1 YIEFSDEARVLCFIL
16 IGESPIQANSRA
28 ALESSRVYVRLSTDL
43 ETRAGDLNDSV
54 RDIRDA
60 LPGSAGEEYERSVA
74 KITGGGRRDGLLS
87 AVGDFALQIGD
98 GQRVYAQMIF
108 KAKVGMEFELALCAM
123 LLASLAAMA
132 FFTAGASLTQT
143 ALVKARTRLQL
154 LTIMHFLSRHNRL
167 VPGLSEAVEEGL
179 LEFLTQLTVMSA
191 APPELRP
198 RRIDWRDI
206 ARSGTLGLFAG
217 LFTDITRKFLDPFT
231 RLPKDTPGGKFS
243 RDLLDGIADGV
254 SEALGETL
262 GDFVNTGMWDKKWE
276 FRTTGMLG
284 AGISGTVTSVLGSGL
299 TDLGTSLAQWKYQN
313 LN

>member
-1 YIEFSDEARVLCFIL
+1 MLPDDYIEFSDEARVLCFIL

-198 RRIDWRDI
+198 
-206 ARSGTLGLFAG
+206 
-217 LFTDITRKFLDPFT
+217 
-231 RLPKDTPGGKFS
+231 
-243 RDLLDGIADGV
+243 
-254 SEALGETL
+254 
-262 GDFVNTGMWDKKWE
+262 
-276 FRTTGMLG
+276 
-284 AGISGTVTSVLGSGL
+284 
-299 TDLGTSLAQWKYQN
+299 
-313 LN
+313 